1 MVVGSDGSGRCG
13 ARRQLAEIT
22 AWMQHQLVFHH
33 RPLGEVAAEFNRYN
47 VGQIELRSPSL
58 REQEVTGTFRSN
70 DVASFVAVL
79 AGTLVFRSLPTGPAA
94 TSSPRRPGAT
104 AQ

>member
-1 MVVGSDGSGRCG
+1 
-13 ARRQLAEIT
+13 
-22 AWMQHQLVFHH
+22 MQHQLVFHH

-79 AGTLVFRSLPTGPAA
+79 AVPRCSVVADGAGGVV
-94 TSSPRRPGAT
+94 TST
-104 AQ
+104 T